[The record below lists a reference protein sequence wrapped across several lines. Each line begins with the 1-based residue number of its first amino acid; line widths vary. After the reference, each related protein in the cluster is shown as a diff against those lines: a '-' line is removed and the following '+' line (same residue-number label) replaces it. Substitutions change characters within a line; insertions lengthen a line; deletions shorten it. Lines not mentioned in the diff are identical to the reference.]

1 MSKKVVVTGATSGIG
16 WAISLKLASLGCT
29 VHALGRRAERLSE
42 LRAREPKI
50 IGHVLDV
57 TATDVAA
64 QFDALALLD
73 ADVLINNA
81 GLALGMAKAHEVS
94 EADADTMIDTNVKAL
109 VHVTQ
114 AFLPKMVARNA
125 GQVVMLGSVA
135 GTYPYPGG
143 NVYGATKAFVEQYT
157 LGIRA
162 DLQGTRVRVTNI
174 EPGMVKTEFSEVRFK
189 GDHAKAAAVYAGVDA
204 LTADDIAETVA
215 FCVQLPERVNINRLE
230 VMSVAQSFA
239 GFAFHR
245 A

>member
-1 MSKKVVVTGATSGIG
+1 MAKKVVVTGATSGIG
-16 WAISLKLASLGCT
+16 WAISLKLASLGCI
-29 VHALGRRAERLSE
+29 VHALGRRSERLSE
-42 LRAREPKI
+42 LCARAPKI
-50 IGHVLDV
+50 VGHVFDV
-57 TATDVAA
+57 TSADVAK
-64 QFDALALLD
+64 QIDALGLLD

-94 EADADTMIDTNVKAL
+94 EADADTMINTNVKAL

-174 EPGMVKTEFSEVRFK
+174 EPGMVKTEFSDVRFK

-204 LTADDIAETVA
+204 LTAEDIAETVA

-245 A
+245 G